1 MSNCREKSEVILKMG
16 IFSFLV
22 FNVAVSAVKDKVPSL
37 FFIIKFYVF
46 TVVLAVVI
54 KLSLFL
60 DSG

>member
-1 MSNCREKSEVILKMG
+1 MG

-22 FNVAVSAVKDKVPSL
+22 FNVVVSAVKDTVGL
-37 FFIIKFYVF
+37 LLFIIRFYAF